1 MVIRAETTSRLTFDN
16 NAAASEKAACRGGGG
31 AAAGVATR
39 PGEPRLGRG
48 ITGEPGTRSTPPPR
62 CSPPP
67 TRDRTTRVVDISDA
81 SCRRC
86 PPAAFRRRRFPLS
99 SASRK
104 KIAEKRIQVFFFLL
118 FFFCEG
124 EGGGRNFNRPI
135 TCNLTQIRRRKF
147 SYKRCNWKVLVIR
160 KEERKIQRPARVLV
174 SGRGTITP
182 RQVLARKLR
191 IRVGGVYRMSGEID
205 SSNDRVGRGVD
216 GERRIGSEAC
226 RPFHNGAN
234 RTRAVRRQ
242 SPRNICILGFQCPV
256 HTRK

>member
-1 MVIRAETTSRLTFDN
+1 MRRQPDIVFGIIIHLSSRDTISTNPNKIPSRRRYTSLLSPARFFLKQDLDASPYSIKRRINYAPFHYTQAFSRSCSRSWSLGASSVTYTMVIRAETTSRLTFDN

-124 EGGGRNFNRPI
+124 GGGGGRNFNRSI

-147 SYKRCNWKVLVIR
+147 S
-160 KEERKIQRPARVLV
+160 
-174 SGRGTITP
+174 
-182 RQVLARKLR
+182 
-191 IRVGGVYRMSGEID
+191 
-205 SSNDRVGRGVD
+205 
-216 GERRIGSEAC
+216 
-226 RPFHNGAN
+226 
-234 RTRAVRRQ
+234 
-242 SPRNICILGFQCPV
+242 
-256 HTRK
+256 

>member
-1 MVIRAETTSRLTFDN
+1 MTYTMVIRAETTSRLTFDN

-118 FFFCEG
+118 SFFCEG
-124 EGGGRNFNRPI
+124 EGGGRNFNRSI

-147 SYKRCNWKVLVIR
+147 S
-160 KEERKIQRPARVLV
+160 
-174 SGRGTITP
+174 
-182 RQVLARKLR
+182 
-191 IRVGGVYRMSGEID
+191 
-205 SSNDRVGRGVD
+205 
-216 GERRIGSEAC
+216 
-226 RPFHNGAN
+226 
-234 RTRAVRRQ
+234 
-242 SPRNICILGFQCPV
+242 
-256 HTRK
+256 